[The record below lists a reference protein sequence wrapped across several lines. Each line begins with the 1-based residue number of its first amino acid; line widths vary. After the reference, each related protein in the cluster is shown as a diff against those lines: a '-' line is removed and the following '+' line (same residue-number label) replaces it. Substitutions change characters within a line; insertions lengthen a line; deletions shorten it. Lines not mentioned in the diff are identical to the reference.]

1 MQNVSLFV
9 VLAAA
14 SFAVAAAQPQERRSS
29 GQEQQQSRTGPVTQG
44 ADTAADQADPAAVER
59 ARTEGSAGG
68 TAPVPPERRQAVGAG
83 AGPHLHDT
91 SPSPQKL
98 PRDEPVEPGK

>member
-1 MQNVSLFV
+1 MQKLSLFV

-14 SFAVAAAQPQERRSS
+14 SFAVVAQPQDRRSS
-29 GQEQQQSRTGPVTQG
+29 GAEQQQSRTDQPTQG
-44 ADTAADQADPAAVER
+44 AGAAADRLDPAAVER
-59 ARTEGSAGG
+59 ARTDGSAGG

-98 PRDEPVEPGK
+98 PKDQPVEPGK

>member
-1 MQNVSLFV
+1 MQKVSLFV

-14 SFAVAAAQPQERRSS
+14 SFAVAAQQQDRRSS
-29 GQEQQQSRTGPVTQG
+29 GTEQQQTRRSQVTQG
-44 ADTAADQADPAAVER
+44 ADTPADRKDPAAEER
-59 ARTEGSAGG
+59 ARTNGSAGG
-68 TAPVPPERRQAVGAG
+68 TAPIPPERRKAVGAG

-98 PRDEPVEPGK
+98 PKDEPVGPGK